1 MILASQSLSLTG
13 VKGKP
18 ERIVYRAKFFKE
30 GELYVGL
37 APELNV
43 SSFSKTLEAAR
54 QSLQEAVEAF
64 AEACQTMGT
73 FEEVMEE
80 SGFTKRGDS
89 WLAKHPTAADLSIK
103 GKRSVEP
110 NEP

>member
-1 MILASQSLSLTG
+1 MIPASQVLSFKG
-13 VKGKP
+13 VNGMV
-18 ERIVYRAKFFKE
+18 ERIVYRAEFFKE
-30 GELYVGL
+30 GDVYVGL

-43 SSFSKTLEAAR
+43 SSFGETLEEAR

-64 AEACQTMGT
+64 TETCQAMGT

-89 WLAKHPTAADLSIK
+89 WLPRQPIAAELLVA
-103 GKRSVEP
+103 G
-110 NEP
+110 